1 MKDFLGNTLDINDYV
16 VYVVPAYRMLAIGQ
30 ISSFTQKNIRLNT
43 TVGKTKLPDMVN
55 DTLLQ
60 APNQVV
66 KIGHDQLK
74 NYI

>member
-1 MKDFLGNTLDINDYV
+1 MKDFLGNDLEINDYV
-16 VYVVPAYRMLAIGQ
+16 VYVLPAYRMLAIGQ

-43 TVGKTKLPDMVN
+43 RVSKTELPDMVN
-55 DTLLQ
+55 DTFLQ

-66 KIGHDQLK
+66 KIGQEQLK